1 MIFGRQKDVP
11 EEISKVR
18 LNEWYSGLSDQDKV
32 KLGRYIRGSDTAS
45 ALKFSLSL
53 MRKANLEDNYPVA
66 VLVGENILKGALKGI
81 ERFDVLEEIIP
92 AYYNVKRYDDCLKCC
107 EEGIAILCG
116 KMGEIKE
123 RNGGSLPERL
133 MCRNYTINVL
143 VGAYGD
149 YEAGDKALDRFCG
162 MGLISEEDVE
172 YRKRSH
178 EIHRLQ
184 RTFDGIFSV
193 KLKDR

>member
-1 MIFGRQKDVP
+1 MIFGRKRDVP
-11 EEISKVR
+11 EEISKAR
-18 LNEWYSGLSDQDKV
+18 LNDWYSGLSDQDKV
-32 KLGRYIRGSDTAS
+32 KIGRYLSGSDTAS
-45 ALKFSLSL
+45 AAALSLSV
-53 MRKANLEDNYPVA
+53 MRKANQEDNHPVSILA
-66 VLVGENILKGALKGI
+66 GENILKSGLGEI
-81 ERFDVLEEIIP
+81 ERFDMLEEIIP
-92 AYYNVKRYDDCLKCC
+92 AYYGVKRYDDCLRCC
-107 EEGIAILCG
+107 EEGIALLCG
-116 KMGEIKE
+116 NMTEIKE